1 MIANSNLQLSID
13 ELESLDPPRTIRR
26 VHPRRRR
33 TIIAGIAAT

>member
-1 MIANSNLQLSID
+1 MIANSNLQLSIE
-13 ELESLDPPRTIRR
+13 ELETLDPPGQCGV